1 MKVESIEEQFS
12 DGITIINFVELLVEK
27 KLKKKF
33 TPKPKQKIHII
44 ENTHL
49 ALEFLKENGVQPKY
63 LTAASEDFYDR
74 NIKLI
79 LGFLWMLFRKFRI
92 AAQMGV
98 DDVDKTTEGL
108 LKWCKEITEGYK
120 GVDIKDFKHSFSDG
134 NAFLAM
140 VHAFDKDSF
149 NYDSILEENSTKD
162 VIQTAFDLAE
172 KNLGIPQLLDAN
184 ELMDGTIDERSVI
197 LYTSLYFHA
206 FVSAEEKRAIEN
218 EKKAASAKALD
229 LENELEILNKK
240 VQNKEE
246 EVADLQMK
254 YEELVKDVEKLK
266 MEKEKLEKEEEE
278 IRNLFKKLGEQ
289 IEDESQFQVK
299 HLSNLREHLTLHV
312 SSMHKWKEYL
322 EQQREYESETIQ
334 LRTEQEISN
343 REFEDQLE
351 YLSDILSA
359 EHNKLQILLKQ
370 REFEEE
376 EEKKRRLARRNSF
389 DESEEE
395 SKEEVAEKKEAK
407 KEEKEDVESSA
418 SEKAEKNEKKEE
430 SDSDSESSSQSVSLS
445 ETSESSEELSESSEK
460 EKTPS
465 SEKKSK
471 KEVVESSSED
481 EKASSPSTEKKKSS
495 KKKES
500 VEDGEKKKSSK
511 KKVSSPSGE
520 KKKSSKKK

>member
-1 MKVESIEEQFS
+1 MKVENIEEQFS

-27 KLKKKF
+27 KLKKKY
-33 TPKPKQKIHII
+33 TAKPKQKIHII

-120 GVDIKDFKHSFSDG
+120 GVDIKDFKHSFNDG

-149 NYDSILEENSTKD
+149 DYDSVLEENSTKE
-162 VIQTAFDLAE
+162 VIQTAFELAE
-172 KNLGIPQLLDAN
+172 KNLGIPQLLDVN
-184 ELMDGTIDERSVI
+184 ELMEGTIDERSVI

-218 EKKAASAKALD
+218 EKRAASAKALD

-254 YEELVKDVEKLK
+254 YEELVKDVENLK
-266 MEKEKLEKEEEE
+266 AEKEKLEKEEEE
-278 IRNLFKKLGEQ
+278 LRNMFKKLGEK
-289 IEDESQFQVK
+289 IEEDAQYQVK
-299 HLSNLREHLTLHV
+299 HYSSLRELLTVHV
-312 SSMHKWKEYL
+312 TSMHKWKEYL

-351 YLSDILSA
+351 YLSEILSS
-359 EHNKLQILLKQ
+359 EHNKLQTLLKQ

-376 EEKKRRLARRNSF
+376 EERKRRLARRNSF

-395 SKEEVAEKKEAK
+395 SKEEVEEKK
-407 KEEKEDVESSA
+407 KEEKEEGEA
-418 SEKAEKNEKKEE
+418 TANEQPKKEE
-430 SDSDSESSSQSVSLS
+430 SSETLSSSVSEDISEQSSESSKSSSSGSSSSSSSSSSKSESSS
-445 ETSESSEELSESSEK
+445 E
-460 EKTPS
+460 
-465 SEKKSK
+465 EKKSK
-471 KEVVESSSED
+471 KAESE
-481 EKASSPSTEKKKSS
+481 EKATEKKKSS
-495 KKKES
+495 KKKEVVDDGVKKKS
-500 VEDGEKKKSSK
+500 SKKKVAEGEKKKSSK
-511 KKVSSPSGE
+511 KK
-520 KKKSSKKK
+520 